1 MCDYEKN
8 VPAAIRGHFTAAY
21 KGQYGWWFEFDG
33 AVRFQ
38 DPQGGG
44 ATLPFAYGSTLDE
57 CRAMMENYEI
67 LTKEKNDY
75 EQDKR
80 TTRSRR
86 RANRV
91 HGQP

>member
-8 VPAAIRGHFTAAY
+8 VPAAIRRHFTAAY

-44 ATLPFAYGSTLDE
+44 QPFPAPTDP
-57 CRAMMENYEI
+57 R
-67 LTKEKNDY
+67 LTSVG
-75 EQDKR
+75 R
-80 TTRSRR
+80 
-86 RANRV
+86 
-91 HGQP
+91 

>member
-44 ATLPFAYGSTLDE
+44 
-57 CRAMMENYEI
+57 
-67 LTKEKNDY
+67 
-75 EQDKR
+75 
-80 TTRSRR
+80 
-86 RANRV
+86 
-91 HGQP
+91 GQPFPSPTDPRLTSVGR